1 MLFSSPQS
9 PFSGK
14 RAAEAGYDLTGLKE
28 VKKYPCIFF
37 LTACGKKKT
46 GGALLFDVYRFLR
59 MSRGMGSF
67 EPLLLCS

>member
-1 MLFSSPQS
+1 VLFSSPQS

-37 LTACGKKKT
+37 LTACGKKKLE
-46 GGALLFDVYRFLR
+46 ARYYLVYI
-59 MSRGMGSF
+59 GS
-67 EPLLLCS
+67 SG